1 MWSTT
6 QQYWYKYLKVASSIY
21 VFSFHCACLHRNR
34 GQGKLQWRGN
44 ETFTGMW
51 TEQRPRCFSHFFVLL
66 STLNRITWNAIWKKR
81 TDLCVLTHAFLFC
94 TVPKMQ
100 FKERV
105 YTCSENDARVA
116 AVISRSG
123 DVQHRSS
130 VRCYT
135 RQASAQV
142 MMDFDERPNTDASIV
157 TFLPGM
163 CELGNVLNLLLI
175 CWFGVYEHGGGGV
188 CTPQLTWSQK
198 TSFRS

>member
-1 MWSTT
+1 MLFSFFFLNI
-6 QQYWYKYLKVASSIY
+6 YLKPY
-21 VFSFHCACLHRNR
+21 HLKCHL
-34 GQGKLQWRGN
+34 K
-44 ETFTGMW
+44 E
-51 TEQRPRCFSHFFVLL
+51 
-66 STLNRITWNAIWKKR
+66 R
-81 TDLCVLTHAFLFC
+81 TRLRVSTHAFLFC

-116 AVISRSG
+116 VVISRSG

-142 MMDFDERPNTDASIV
+142 MMDFEERPNTDASVV

-163 CELGNVLNLLLI
+163 YELGNVLNLLLI
-175 CWFGVYEHGGGGV
+175 Y
-188 CTPQLTWSQK
+188 
-198 TSFRS
+198 

>member
-1 MWSTT
+1 MCTIFHALHIKKILKCVTDHTAVLIQTSESRQFCLRLQLPLRMLESSASIAHACIATEAEENCNDS
-6 QQYWYKYLKVASSIY
+6 QECELNRDPDAFLIFFYLIIYLKPY
-21 VFSFHCACLHRNR
+21 HLKCHLKERTC
-34 GQGKLQWRGN
+34 
-44 ETFTGMW
+44 
-51 TEQRPRCFSHFFVLL
+51 PR
-66 STLNRITWNAIWKKR
+66 
-81 TDLCVLTHAFLFC
+81 VLTHAFRFC

-142 MMDFDERPNTDASIV
+142 MMDFEERPNTDASVV

-163 CELGNVLNLLLI
+163 YELGN
-175 CWFGVYEHGGGGV
+175 
-188 CTPQLTWSQK
+188 
-198 TSFRS
+198 